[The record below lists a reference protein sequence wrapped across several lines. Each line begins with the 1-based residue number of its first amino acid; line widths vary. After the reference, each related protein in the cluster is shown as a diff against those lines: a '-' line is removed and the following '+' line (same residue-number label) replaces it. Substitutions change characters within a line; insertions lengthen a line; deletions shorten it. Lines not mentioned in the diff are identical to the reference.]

1 MTLAKDCSNVKAA
14 VSAGRALPQPTEEP
28 TQQPSEIGAPIIVI
42 PLDGPPVEFVD
53 KPAENAAD
61 MPELSAMTEVQSEA
75 PPPLS
80 EAPLAESEPV
90 AKVEKSLSG
99 CLLRTERH
107 PLHGLPRFVSQCA
120 AEPVPLLDL
129 GDLGLEST
137 LAELEF
143 SA

>member
-90 AKVEKSLSG
+90 AK
-99 CLLRTERH
+99 
-107 PLHGLPRFVSQCA
+107 CA